1 MRTMKLA
8 EIMVVFSFS
17 SLADTVGV
25 SFPWWMWI
33 LAAFDILVR
42 ISDDHKEWLREKQ
55 VNLIKD
61 IKALEEIR
69 MRLYEDIRRIEKESG
84 VKAREE

>member
-1 MRTMKLA
+1 MKLA

-42 ISDDHKEWLREKQ
+42 IADDRKEWLREKQ

>member
-1 MRTMKLA
+1 MKLA

-17 SLADTVGV
+17 SLAATVGV

-42 ISDDHKEWLREKQ
+42 IADDRKEWLREKQ

>member
-1 MRTMKLA
+1 MKLA

>member
-1 MRTMKLA
+1 MKLA

-69 MRLYEDIRRIEKESG
+69 MRLYEDIRRIEKESD